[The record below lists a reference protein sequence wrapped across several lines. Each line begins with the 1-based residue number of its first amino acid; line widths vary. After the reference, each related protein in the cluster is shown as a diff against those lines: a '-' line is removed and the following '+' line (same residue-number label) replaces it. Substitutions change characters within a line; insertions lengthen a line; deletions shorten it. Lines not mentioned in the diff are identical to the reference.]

1 MEYLPE
7 DPNELEEKNKEKT
20 EKKLKE
26 FREYIVDK
34 GVVLLFVKTL
44 LSLKYSEQKP
54 KNPIKAIREFFGKYK
69 DPRWDEMGAL
79 KEKIILYQNENGKLL
94 EEALKLEDELK
105 TVKREEEA
113 LKLEDEL
120 KTVKR
125 EKRLD
130 DLYNLIE
137 LDKNGLIS
145 SKMLIEKMTGNKKFD
160 VDEKFEKDGLIKMIE
175 SISEPHSDEENELL
189 AKLEESLQGNMVF
202 KEDLENPLYL
212 KIVQYFK
219 DLKAANLEAKK
230 NEKKK

>member
-7 DPNELEEKNKEKT
+7 DPNELDEKSKEKT

-26 FREYIVDK
+26 FRQYIVDK
-34 GVVLLFVKTL
+34 GVVLLFVKVL

-54 KNPIKAIREFFGKYK
+54 KNPIKVMREFFGKYK

-105 TVKREEEA
+105 TVKRE
-113 LKLEDEL
+113 
-120 KTVKR
+120 
-125 EKRLD
+125 KRLD
-130 DLYNLIE
+130 ELYNSIE

-175 SISEPHSDEENELL
+175 SIVEPHSDEENELL
-189 AKLEESLQGNMVF
+189 SKLEESMEGNMVF

-212 KIVQYFK
+212 KIVQYFR
-219 DLKAANLEAKK
+219 DLKEANKEAKK

>member
-1 MEYLPE
+1 LK
-7 DPNELEEKNKEKT
+7 EKNKEKK

-69 DPRWDEMGAL
+69 DPRWDEMSAL

-94 EEALKLEDELK
+94 
-105 TVKREEEA
+105 EEA

-145 SKMLIEKMTGNKKFD
+145 SKLLIEKMTGNKKFD

-175 SISEPHSDEENELL
+175 NVAEPHSDEENELL
-189 AKLEESLQGNMVF
+189 SKLEESLQGNMVF

>member
-26 FREYIVDK
+26 FRQYIVDK
-34 GVVLLFVKTL
+34 GVVLLFVKVL

-105 TVKREEEA
+105 T
-113 LKLEDEL
+113 L
-120 KTVKR
+120 KR

-130 DLYNLIE
+130 ELYNSIE

-175 SISEPHSDEENELL
+175 SIVEPHSDEENELL
-189 AKLEESLQGNMVF
+189 SKLEESMEGNMVF
-202 KEDLENPLYL
+202 KEDLENPIYL
-212 KIVQYFK
+212 KIVQYFR
-219 DLKAANLEAKK
+219 DLKEANKEAKK

>member
-94 EEALKLEDELK
+94 
-105 TVKREEEA
+105 EEA

>member
-26 FREYIVDK
+26 FRQYIVDK
-34 GVVLLFVKTL
+34 GVVLLFVKVL

-54 KNPIKAIREFFGKYK
+54 KNPIKAMREFFGKYK

-105 TVKREEEA
+105 TVKRE
-113 LKLEDEL
+113 
-120 KTVKR
+120 
-125 EKRLD
+125 KRLD
-130 DLYNLIE
+130 ELYNSIE

-175 SISEPHSDEENELL
+175 SIVEPHSDEENELL
-189 AKLEESLQGNMVF
+189 SKLEESMEGNMVF

-212 KIVQYFK
+212 KIVQYFR
-219 DLKAANLEAKK
+219 DLKEANKEAKK

>member
-105 TVKREEEA
+105 TVKRE
-113 LKLEDEL
+113 
-120 KTVKR
+120 
-125 EKRLD
+125 KRLD

-160 VDEKFEKDGLIKMIE
+160 VDEKF
-175 SISEPHSDEENELL
+175 
-189 AKLEESLQGNMVF
+189 
-202 KEDLENPLYL
+202 
-212 KIVQYFK
+212 
-219 DLKAANLEAKK
+219 
-230 NEKKK
+230 

>member
-7 DPNELEEKNKEKT
+7 DPNELDEKNKEKT

-26 FREYIVDK
+26 FRQYIVDK
-34 GVVLLFVKTL
+34 GVVLLFVKVL

-54 KNPIKAIREFFGKYK
+54 KNPIKVMREFFGKYK

-105 TVKREEEA
+105 T
-113 LKLEDEL
+113 L
-120 KTVKR
+120 KR

-130 DLYNLIE
+130 ELYNSIE

-175 SISEPHSDEENELL
+175 SIVEPHSDEENELL
-189 AKLEESLQGNMVF
+189 SKLEESMEGNMVF

-212 KIVQYFK
+212 KIVQYFR
-219 DLKAANLEAKK
+219 DLKEANKEAKK

>member
-105 TVKREEEA
+105 TLTRTK
-113 LKLEDEL
+113 KIDQ
-120 KTVKR
+120 
-125 EKRLD
+125 
-130 DLYNLIE
+130 LYNSIE
-137 LDKNGLIS
+137 LDKNGLIG
-145 SKMLIEKMTGNKKFD
+145 SKYLIEKLSGNKKFD
-160 VDEKFEKDGLIKMIE
+160 VDEKFEKDGLIKLIE
-175 SISEPHSDEENELL
+175 TIVEPHSDEENELIE
-189 AKLEESLQGNMVF
+189 KMTESLTGENPVY

-219 DLKAANLEAKK
+219 DLKEANKEAQ
-230 NEKKK
+230 KKKK

>member
-7 DPNELEEKNKEKT
+7 DPNELDEKSKEKT

-26 FREYIVDK
+26 FRQYIVDK
-34 GVVLLFVKTL
+34 GVVLLFVKVL

-54 KNPIKAIREFFGKYK
+54 KNPIKVMREFFGKYK

-105 TVKREEEA
+105 T
-113 LKLEDEL
+113 L
-120 KTVKR
+120 KR

-130 DLYNLIE
+130 ELYNTIE

-175 SISEPHSDEENELL
+175 SIVEPHSDEENELL
-189 AKLEESLQGNMVF
+189 SKLEESMEGNMVF

-212 KIVQYFK
+212 KIVQYFR
-219 DLKAANLEAKK
+219 DLKEANKEAKK

>member
-26 FREYIVDK
+26 FRQYIVDK
-34 GVVLLFVKTL
+34 GVVLLFVKVL

-54 KNPIKAIREFFGKYK
+54 KNPIKVMREFFGKYK

-105 TVKREEEA
+105 TVKRE
-113 LKLEDEL
+113 
-120 KTVKR
+120 
-125 EKRLD
+125 KRLEE
-130 DLYNLIE
+130 LYNTIE

-160 VDEKFEKDGLIKMIE
+160 VDEKFEKDGFFKMIE
-175 SISEPHSDEENELL
+175 SIVEPHSDEENELL
-189 AKLEESLQGNMVF
+189 SKLEESMEGNMVF

-212 KIVQYFK
+212 KIVQYFR
-219 DLKAANLEAKK
+219 DLKEANKEAKK

>member
-1 MEYLPE
+1 MEYLPD
-7 DPNELEEKNKEKT
+7 DPNEEDPKVKEKT

-34 GVVLLFVKTL
+34 GVVLMFVKVL
-44 LSLKYSEQKP
+44 LSLKYAENKP
-54 KNPIKAIREFFGKYK
+54 RNPIKIIRDYFGKYH
-69 DPRWDEMGAL
+69 DPRWDEMSAL
-79 KEKIILYQNENGKLL
+79 KEKIILYNNENAKLL
-94 EEALKLEDELK
+94 EKAMNLEDELK
-105 TVKREEEA
+105 NLKRTKRID
-113 LKLEDEL
+113 KLFN
-120 KTVKR
+120 TF
-125 EKRLD
+125 
-130 DLYNLIE
+130 E

-145 SKMLIEKMTGNKKFD
+145 TKYIIEILTGNKKFD

-189 AKLEESLQGNMVF
+189 TKLEESLQGNMVF

>member
-20 EKKLKE
+20 EKKLKD
-26 FREYIVDK
+26 FRQYIVDK
-34 GVVLLFVKTL
+34 GVVLLFVKVL

-54 KNPIKAIREFFGKYK
+54 KNPIKAMREFFGKYK

-105 TVKREEEA
+105 TVKRE
-113 LKLEDEL
+113 
-120 KTVKR
+120 
-125 EKRLD
+125 KRLD
-130 DLYNLIE
+130 ELYNSIE

-175 SISEPHSDEENELL
+175 TIVEPHSDEENQLL
-189 AKLEESLQGNMVF
+189 EKLEESMEGNMPF
-202 KEDLENPLYL
+202 KEDLENPIYL
-212 KIVQYFK
+212 KIVQYFR
-219 DLKAANLEAKK
+219 DLKEANKEAKK

>member
-1 MEYLPE
+1 M
-7 DPNELEEKNKEKT
+7 
-20 EKKLKE
+20 
-26 FREYIVDK
+26 
-34 GVVLLFVKTL
+34 
-44 LSLKYSEQKP
+44 S
-54 KNPIKAIREFFGKYK
+54 
-69 DPRWDEMGAL
+69 AL

-94 EEALKLEDELK
+94 
-105 TVKREEEA
+105 EEA

-145 SKMLIEKMTGNKKFD
+145 SKLLIEKMTGNKKFD

-175 SISEPHSDEENELL
+175 NVAEPHSDEENELL
-189 AKLEESLQGNMVF
+189 SKLEESLQGNMVF

>member
-105 TVKREEEA
+105 TVKRE
-113 LKLEDEL
+113 
-120 KTVKR
+120 
-125 EKRLD
+125 KRLD

-175 SISEPHSDEENELL
+175 SISESHSDEENELL
-189 AKLEESLQGNMVF
+189 TKLEESLQGNMVF

>member
-7 DPNELEEKNKEKT
+7 DTNELEEKNKEKT

-69 DPRWDEMGAL
+69 DPRWDEMSAL

-94 EEALKLEDELK
+94 
-105 TVKREEEA
+105 EEA

-145 SKMLIEKMTGNKKFD
+145 SKLLIEKMTGNKKFD

-175 SISEPHSDEENELL
+175 SVSEPHSDEENELL
-189 AKLEESLQGNMVF
+189 SKLEESLQGNMVF

>member
-7 DPNELEEKNKEKT
+7 DTNELEEKNKEKT

-69 DPRWDEMGAL
+69 DPRWDEMSAL

-94 EEALKLEDELK
+94 
-105 TVKREEEA
+105 EEA

-145 SKMLIEKMTGNKKFD
+145 SKLLIEKMTGNKKFD

-175 SISEPHSDEENELL
+175 SIVEPHSDEENELL
-189 AKLEESLQGNMVF
+189 SKLEESLQGNMVF

>member
-7 DPNELEEKNKEKT
+7 DTNELEEKNKEKT

-69 DPRWDEMGAL
+69 DPRWDEMSAL

-94 EEALKLEDELK
+94 
-105 TVKREEEA
+105 EEA

-145 SKMLIEKMTGNKKFD
+145 SKLLIEKMTGNKKFD

-175 SISEPHSDEENELL
+175 NVAEPHSDEENELL
-189 AKLEESLQGNMVF
+189 SKLEESLQGNMVF
-202 KEDLENPLYL
+202 KEDLENPIYL

>member
-69 DPRWDEMGAL
+69 DPRWDEMSAL

-94 EEALKLEDELK
+94 
-105 TVKREEEA
+105 EEA

-145 SKMLIEKMTGNKKFD
+145 SKLLIEKMTGNKKFD
-160 VDEKFEKDGLIKMIE
+160 VDEKFDKEGLIKFIE
-175 SISEPHSDEENELL
+175 STVEIHSEDENALLESLENG
-189 AKLEESLQGNMVF
+189 LQGNCVF
-202 KEDLENPLYL
+202 KEDMENPLYL
-212 KIVQYFK
+212 KIIEYFK
-219 DLKAANLEAKK
+219 GLKEANKEIKK
-230 NEKKK
+230 AEKKK

>member
-20 EKKLKE
+20 EKKLKD
-26 FREYIVDK
+26 FRQYIVDK
-34 GVVLLFVKTL
+34 GVVLLFVKVL

-54 KNPIKAIREFFGKYK
+54 KNPIKVMREFFGKYK

-105 TVKREEEA
+105 T
-113 LKLEDEL
+113 L
-120 KTVKR
+120 KR
-125 EKRLD
+125 EKRLEA
-130 DLYNLIE
+130 LYNTIE

-175 SISEPHSDEENELL
+175 SIVEPHSDEENELL
-189 AKLEESLQGNMVF
+189 SKLEESMEGNMVF
-202 KEDLENPLYL
+202 KEDLENPIYL
-212 KIVQYFK
+212 KIVQYFR
-219 DLKAANLEAKK
+219 DLKEANKEAKK

>member
-7 DPNELEEKNKEKT
+7 DPNELDEKSKEKT

-26 FREYIVDK
+26 FRQYIVDK
-34 GVVLLFVKTL
+34 GVVLLFVKVL

-54 KNPIKAIREFFGKYK
+54 KNPIKVMREFFGKYK

-105 TVKREEEA
+105 T
-113 LKLEDEL
+113 L
-120 KTVKR
+120 KR

-130 DLYNLIE
+130 ELYNTIE

-160 VDEKFEKDGLIKMIE
+160 VDEKFEKDGLIKLIE
-175 SISEPHSDEENELL
+175 TIVEPHSDEENELIE
-189 AKLEESLQGNMVF
+189 KMTESLTGENPVY

-219 DLKAANLEAKK
+219 DLKEANKEAQ
-230 NEKKK
+230 KKKK

>member
-20 EKKLKE
+20 EKKLKD
-26 FREYIVDK
+26 FRQYIVDK
-34 GVVLLFVKTL
+34 GVVLLFVKVL

-54 KNPIKAIREFFGKYK
+54 KNPIKAMREFFGKYK

-105 TVKREEEA
+105 T
-113 LKLEDEL
+113 L
-120 KTVKR
+120 KR

-130 DLYNLIE
+130 ELYNSIE

-175 SISEPHSDEENELL
+175 SIVEPHSDEENELL
-189 AKLEESLQGNMVF
+189 SKLEESMEGNMVF
-202 KEDLENPLYL
+202 KEDLENPIYL
-212 KIVQYFK
+212 KIVQYFR
-219 DLKAANLEAKK
+219 DLKEANKEAKK

>member
-54 KNPIKAIREFFGKYK
+54 KNPIKVMREFFGKYK

-94 EEALKLEDELK
+94 
-105 TVKREEEA
+105 EEA

>member
-1 MEYLPE
+1 
-7 DPNELEEKNKEKT
+7 
-20 EKKLKE
+20 
-26 FREYIVDK
+26 
-34 GVVLLFVKTL
+34 
-44 LSLKYSEQKP
+44 
-54 KNPIKAIREFFGKYK
+54 
-69 DPRWDEMGAL
+69 MGAL

-105 TVKREEEA
+105 T
-113 LKLEDEL
+113 L
-120 KTVKR
+120 KR

-130 DLYNLIE
+130 ELYNTIE

-145 SKMLIEKMTGNKKFD
+145 SKLLIEKMTGNKKFD

-175 SISEPHSDEENELL
+175 NVAEPHSDEENELL
-189 AKLEESLQGNMVF
+189 SKLEESLQGNMVF

>member
-7 DPNELEEKNKEKT
+7 DPNELDEKNKEKT

-26 FREYIVDK
+26 FRQYIVDK
-34 GVVLLFVKTL
+34 GVVLLFVKVL

-54 KNPIKAIREFFGKYK
+54 KNPIKVMREFFGKYK

-105 TVKREEEA
+105 T
-113 LKLEDEL
+113 L
-120 KTVKR
+120 KR

-130 DLYNLIE
+130 ELYNTIE

-175 SISEPHSDEENELL
+175 SIVEPHSDEENELL
-189 AKLEESLQGNMVF
+189 SKLEESMEGNMVF

-212 KIVQYFK
+212 KIVQYFR
-219 DLKAANLEAKK
+219 DLKEANKEAKK